1 MNLIVQ
7 YKCDDF
13 RPQMEQDITRYT
25 AKMERWLERY
35 DPDLISLHA
44 CYEKHSRK
52 KIYTV
57 TLNLTLPSATLH
69 ASASNGEARFALRH
83 VFDELEMQVSK
94 HQRLARKDY
103 EWKRKRLR
111 RPASAE
117 A

>member
-13 RPQMEQDITRYT
+13 RPQIEQDITRHM

-57 TLNLTLPSATLH
+57 TLNLTLPSVTLH
-69 ASASNGEARFALRH
+69 ASASTGEPRFALRH
-83 VFDELEMQVSK
+83 AFDAMEMQVSK

-103 EWKRKRLR
+103 EWKRKSLP
-111 RPASAE
+111 RPASDE

>member
-13 RPQMEQDITRYT
+13 RPQMEQEINRYV
-25 AKMERWLERY
+25 AKMERWLERF
-35 DPDLISLHA
+35 DSDLISLHA
-44 CYEKHSRK
+44 CYDKHSRK

-57 TLNLTLPSATLH
+57 TLNLNLGSATLH
-69 ASASNGEARFALRH
+69 ASASNAEARFALRH
-83 VFDELEMQVSK
+83 AFDEMETQVSK

-111 RPASAE
+111 RPASVE